1 MPSSVVLL
9 YILGIVFNVYVPCP
23 CVFVPFPVFLS
34 RLPVCLSP
42 CLFPCFRPLFPI
54 PVFSSFVPYPRVS
67 VLCPLSPC
75 FVLCSRVSVPCPR
88 VFPSPEPWFSP
99 LSSVFSSLA
108 LGFPSPVPVFVPF
121 WRVPVPCPLA
131 PLHLV
136 SVPCPLP
143 VTVFPGPVFFVFVFE
158 QALSKHIAHLFSRD
172 PLVIFEGRIE
182 EVDDEEEVCVDWL
195 YNPPIIPS
203 RAETES
209 TLPCTPDLDNCCIVF
224 EYFVLCIWYVPG
236 TLFPCMSTVRQ
247 HKKYV

>member
-9 YILGIVFNVYVPCP
+9 YILGIAFNVYVPCP

-182 EVDDEEEVCVDWL
+182 EVDDEEEVCVDWWTGCTIHRSYRVEPKPKALFLALRTLITAVL
-195 YNPPIIPS
+195 YLSILYCAS
-203 RAETES
+203 GT
-209 TLPCTPDLDNCCIVF
+209 
-224 EYFVLCIWYVPG
+224 YQVLYY
-236 TLFPCMSTVRQ
+236 LA
-247 HKKYV
+247 